1 MWLCRLS
8 GRLRVQVNGDIT
20 KMEQPHFISN
30 ERKTDVF
37 ATSYVITY
45 THFIHRVIDF
55 RTSARFHL
63 AAQGYKVND

>member
-1 MWLCRLS
+1 
-8 GRLRVQVNGDIT
+8 VDGDVT

-37 ATSYVITY
+37 GTSYVTTY
-45 THFIHRVIDF
+45 THFKYRVIDF

-63 AAQGYKVND
+63 AAQGYKVNE